1 MDPLSLTA
9 NIAAVIGLLDAVCR
23 LGKET
28 HKVISG
34 IKHAPDEVKRL
45 NLELEGID
53 SLLISIH
60 KYCLVYQRQHP
71 LMVAEAESNSTI
83 SHLFA
88 LLHDLQMEYEA
99 VIEIVER
106 NTERPNAGMR
116 QRLRYM
122 GNRVKLVFAGD
133 LKVIFERLSR
143 YKAQLSINLQVLA
156 GFNDLAK
163 AQSPLPEKGYIGE
176 HHQSPKVAQRQDST
190 SLALS
195 SCWVVNEG
203 SLDLATLPLMLLKPK
218 IQEALSLLTLCQ
230 PGQAHLSNQDTNWI
244 QEELE
249 SLRVGCHETAAVT
262 LKSPNSTFNP
272 NASHTT
278 QTNKN
283 TECVP
288 RWSAEKARQIG
299 KTNEITTTKFLVRES
314 PAGNVSVRIQC
325 IRNPDSG
332 HTAVS
337 DIILLLTPNPA
348 IHKHGFV
355 ISLARLN
362 EKLRQPRIHRSISM
376 YTVAE
381 PDSPIFE
388 CVQSNNIARL
398 RQFLGSRQ
406 ATPDIRNTENESLLS
421 VAARHLRLEICELLI
436 NEGADPSHCRSDG
449 ANAIYAVR
457 TAFWY
462 RDMAY
467 KVPKSTLNQ
476 LLRLFVRAGCD
487 MNSVALGGSPL
498 HFTVSYSLPGS
509 VMIDEE
515 EISCLVNL
523 LVCLGC
529 DIEHDNS
536 DGLTPLLYNACIPG
550 LHGVTVLKE
559 LLNWGANPHAQTHF
573 GEGALHLA
581 IAFSIPGTVH
591 GDVGFRSLQAR
602 LALLLNAGC
611 DPNLRDRNGHTVS
624 DYAMS
629 SPRTWFQWCLA
640 VEKNQGLPIEEIL
653 RKDDNPGGYD
663 AAPSNPRGSSN
674 DCRGNEGLESDWE
687 SCSDSDTD
695 DDGAGTDS
703 TYNPPLNICSDYNH
717 PFLSWNGF
725 FPWSIS
731 PSCWDCALPVQ
742 LQDISRKKW
751 QGLHIFKAFR
761 S

>member
-1 MDPLSLTA
+1 MGVQVARLS
-9 NIAAVIGLLDAVCR
+9 
-23 LGKET
+23 
-28 HKVISG
+28 
-34 IKHAPDEVKRL
+34 
-45 NLELEGID
+45 LELEGID

-60 KYCLVYQRQHP
+60 QYCQMYQRQHP

-88 LLHDLQMEYEA
+88 LLQKLRLEYDST
-99 VIEIVER
+99 IEIVER
-106 NTERPNAGMR
+106 NTETPNAGRR

-122 GNRVKLVFAGD
+122 GNRVKLVSAGE

-156 GFNDLAK
+156 GFNDLAVHDSIQELSRALSPMNIGTK
-163 AQSPLPEKGYIGE
+163 KKGLTVVEGQSLPSEKGYIKE
-176 HHQSPKVAQRQDST
+176 HHQSPKVAQHQDST
-190 SLALS
+190 SLAPS
-195 SCWVVNEG
+195 SGWVVNEG
-203 SLDLATLPLMLLKPK
+203 SLDRATLPLMLLKPK
-218 IQEALSLLTLCQ
+218 IQEALSILTLCE
-230 PGQAHLSNQDTNWI
+230 PGQAHLSEQETNWI

-249 SLRVGCHETAAVT
+249 SLLVICHETAAVT
-262 LKSPNSTFNP
+262 LKNPNSTFKP
-272 NASHTT
+272 NGLHTT
-278 QTNKN
+278 QTNAN
-283 TECVP
+283 TNSIP
-288 RWSAEKARQIG
+288 RCRAEKTLEVG
-299 KTNEITTTKFLVRES
+299 KTNEIATTKFLVRES
-314 PAGNVSVRIQC
+314 PAGNVSARIQC

-376 YTVAE
+376 YTVVEA
-381 PDSPIFE
+381 DSPIFE
-388 CVQSNNIARL
+388 CVQSNNIGHL
-398 RQFLGSRQ
+398 RQLLGSRQ
-406 ATPDIRNTENESLLS
+406 VTPDIRNTENESLLS

-457 TAFWY
+457 NAFWY

-467 KVPKSTLNQ
+467 NVPKSTLNQ

-487 MNSVALGGSPL
+487 INSVALGGNPL
-498 HFTVSYSLPGS
+498 HFTVSHILPGS
-509 VMIDEE
+509 EMIDEE
-515 EISCLVNL
+515 EISSLVNL

-529 DIEHDNS
+529 DIEHENS
-536 DGLTPLLYNACIPG
+536 DGLTPLLYNTCIPG
-550 LHGVTVLKE
+550 LHGVRVLKE

-602 LALLLNAGC
+602 LGLLLNAGC

-624 DYAMS
+624 DFALS
-629 SPRTWFQWCLA
+629 SPRTWFQWCLS
-640 VEKNQGLPIEEIL
+640 VEKNQGLPIEEII
-653 RKDDNPGGYD
+653 RKEDNPGGYD
-663 AAPSNPRGSSN
+663 AAPSNSQRSSN
-674 DCRGNEGLESDWE
+674 VCPSNEGLESDWE
-687 SCSDSDTD
+687 SCSDSDGD
-695 DDGAGTDS
+695 DDGTDS
-703 TYNPPLNICSDYNH
+703 TYNPPLYNCSNYNH

-731 PSCWDCALPVQ
+731 PSCWDCGLPVQ
-742 LQDISRKKW
+742 LQDISWKKW
-751 QGLHIFKAFR
+751 QALHILQALR